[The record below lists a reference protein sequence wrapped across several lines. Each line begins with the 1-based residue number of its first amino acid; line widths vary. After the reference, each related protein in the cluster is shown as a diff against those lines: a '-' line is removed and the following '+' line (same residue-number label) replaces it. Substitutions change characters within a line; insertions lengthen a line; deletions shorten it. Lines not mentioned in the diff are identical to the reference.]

1 MMKVT
6 LKKGILGFENLKEY
20 ELLDIEDNDY
30 LKEFN
35 STEEEGIGFVVVS
48 PFEII
53 NEYEIVLNQETIEKL
68 EVKSPKDVVLF
79 NIITLG
85 QTFEESTVN
94 MKAPI
99 VINIKTNFGMQ
110 IILQDDKYSIRHPLL
125 SLNSWSRAS
134 KPLFSR
140 VLRLFSFRIAF

>member
-20 ELLDIEDNDY
+20 KLLDIENSDI
-30 LKEFN
+30 LKEFS
-35 STEEEGIGFVVVS
+35 STEEACIGFIVVS

-53 NEYEIVLNQETIEKL
+53 KEYEIVLNQETIERL
-68 EVKSPKDVVLF
+68 EVKSPNDIMLL

-85 QTFEESTVN
+85 QTIEESTIN

-99 VINIKTNFGMQ
+99 VINVKNNYGMQ
-110 IILQDDKYSIRHPLL
+110 IILQDEKYSIRHP
-125 SLNSWSRAS
+125 
-134 KPLFSR
+134 F
-140 VLRLFSFRIAF
+140 LRGDDGC

>member
-1 MMKVT
+1 MMKIT

-20 ELLDIEDNDY
+20 ELLDIENNNT

-35 STEEEGIGFVVVS
+35 SIEEECVGFIIVS

-53 NEYEIVLNQETIEKL
+53 KEYEVTLNQDIIEKL
-68 EVKSPKDVVLF
+68 KVESPNDILIF

-85 QTFEESTVN
+85 RTLKESTVN

-99 VINIKTNFGMQ
+99 IINVKNHYGMQ
-110 IILQDDKYSIRHPLL
+110 IILQEEKYSIRHPLL
-125 SLNSWSRAS
+125 RGDDGC
-134 KPLFSR
+134 
-140 VLRLFSFRIAF
+140 

>member
-6 LKKGILGFENLKEY
+6 LKKGILGFEDLKEY
-20 ELLDIEDNDY
+20 ELLDIEGNDS

-125 SLNSWSRAS
+125 RGDNGC
-134 KPLFSR
+134 
-140 VLRLFSFRIAF
+140 